1 MQQIK
6 KLEVLPRHR
15 LYLEFDDGVK
25 GEVDLSDRL
34 FGPMFEPLQ
43 DLEFFARVTIDD
55 FGAVSWPNGADL
67 APDALYSRLS
77 GASQVSS

>member
-1 MQQIK
+1 MKQIK

-15 LYLEFDDGVK
+15 LFLEFDDGVK

-43 DLEFFARVTIDD
+43 DSEFFAQVTIDD
-55 FGAVSWPNGADL
+55 FGVVSWPNGADL
-67 APDALYSRLS
+67 APDTLYDRLS
-77 GASQVSS
+77 GASQATS